1 MKNFSCATVFTCM
14 ETMRIY
20 FLQTSV
26 TFVYASS
33 FINRCMLSI
42 NTLFEQSVFRDNTTI
57 DKSFKEVKVELSCKS
72 GIPQGYTVIY
82 GSCEF

>member
-1 MKNFSCATVFTCM
+1 
-14 ETMRIY
+14 
-20 FLQTSV
+20 
-26 TFVYASS
+26 
-33 FINRCMLSI
+33 MLSI